1 MGAAASI
8 KQIYADGITWFKKY
22 FEEGLYLEDF
32 KSIDKDDSGGISYI
46 ELEKWIRSKAVTGG
60 SWSFMISNAII
71 IKMAHAQ
78 AVRHSTADRTHIV
91 NQKDVGFNDFR
102 NLLIHLFAISILWVH
117 FKNADDWVEGYDFGN
132 LSLSFEEF
140 KLACRSVSASYANEP
155 LADEQI
161 EQDFSLLDLNKNG
174 SLAFI
179 EVCEYCCKFIHNE
192 FEMKLEET
200 RVSSKRGSIHISVKN
215 GTNDCTIDP
224 LLLGNSERRVSAE
237 PTFEDKEDLMH
248 SSSEKKSSSRSIQ
261 SEKISKAM
269 DAMSAEIQKNQSV
282 ADFVEIKVST
292 ENQMNA
298 IFNQ

>member
-1 MGAAASI
+1 M
-8 KQIYADGITWFKKY
+8 
-22 FEEGLYLEDF
+22 EDF
-32 KSIDKDDSGGISYI
+32 KCIDKDDSGGISYI
-46 ELEKWIRSKAVTGG
+46 ELEKWIKSKALVGG
-60 SWSFMISNAII
+60 SWTFMISNPII

-78 AVRHSTADRTHIV
+78 AVRHSTTDRTNIV
-91 NQKDVGFNDFR
+91 NQKDVGFDDFR

-117 FKNADDWVEGYDFGN
+117 FKNADDWVEGHDFGN

-140 KLACRSVSASYANEP
+140 KLACRSVTVSHANEP
-155 LADEQI
+155 LTDEQI
-161 EQDFSLLDLNKNG
+161 QQDFALLDLNKNG

-224 LLLGNSERRVSAE
+224 QLLGSSERRVSVE
-237 PTFEDKEDLMH
+237 PKLELMQDLMQ
-248 SSSEKKSSSRSIQ
+248 SSSKKASNRSTQ
-261 SEKISKAM
+261 SENISKAM
-269 DAMSAEIQKNQSV
+269 DAMSEEIQKNQSV